1 MERSNDSIK
10 QQITANSQRSVTDDE
25 LAQPHVNRN
34 VLVGEKTL
42 PSDREANRLD
52 LNVSNLNSGFPE
64 GGFKAW
70 LCVFGGWCAMFGTY
84 GFVNTLGAVLA
95 YYTKGPFASYS
106 PSTVSWLIT
115 VQIFLQSGSSIFW
128 GRLYDLY
135 GPRWL
140 MLGGTVL
147 YIFGL
152 MMTSLAT
159 EYYQVLLAQSILSS
173 LGSGAIFNVSL
184 SSATTWFLKR
194 RAAALGILVSGS
206 SLGGVLFPILFNH
219 LLPWVGF
226 PWTLRIMTFIIAT
239 LCGVA
244 CFTVKSRF
252 KPRPRSLRAKD
263 YLLPLT
269 EPAFLYTTIAG
280 FLFLWGMFLPMNY
293 ITLQA
298 QEVGVSPQLAQYLL
312 AILNGAG

>member
-1 MERSNDSIK
+1 MAMEQQNDSIK
-10 QQITANSQRSVTDDE
+10 QQTTANSQRLVTNDE
-25 LAQPHVNRN
+25 LTQPNIERD
-34 VLVGEKTL
+34 VLVVEKQL
-42 PSDREANRLD
+42 PSDREADPLD
-52 LNVSNLNSGFPE
+52 LNVSNLDSGFPE

-84 GFVNTLGAVLA
+84 GFVITLGAVLA
-95 YYTKGPFASYS
+95 YYTKGPFVSYS

-135 GPRWL
+135 GPQWL

-159 EYYQVLLAQSILSS
+159 ENYQVLLAQSILSS
-173 LGSGAIFNVSL
+173 LGSGAVFNVSL

-194 RAAALGILVSGS
+194 RAGALGILVSGS
-206 SLGGVLFPILFNH
+206 SLGGVLFPILFNY
-219 LLPWVGF
+219 LLPQVGF

-239 LCGVA
+239 LCGIA

-252 KPRPRSLRAKD
+252 KPQPRPLRVKD

-269 EPAFLYTTIAG
+269 EPAFLSATIAG
-280 FLFLWGMFLPMNY
+280 FLFL
-293 ITLQA
+293 
-298 QEVGVSPQLAQYLL
+298 
-312 AILNGAG
+312 